1 MKLLFEEFH
10 KKISFKNKSL
20 DLTIFNE
27 EKWFNSVWNTLNGS
41 FRTTNGT
48 KSSDYNKND
57 IKKELFS
64 LILSIE
70 TDFEN
75 PESWYRKHILK
86 LNDGFKLSI
95 GRSQKILNLM
105 IKYYLGNFY
114 LSNSPHKIGH
124 ILNENIQH
132 LHIPIDSII
141 LKNINNLYRDKD
153 IRIETILNS
162 THNLIT
168 NNKNSSSTWSRLEDI
183 ESYFNFQNYIQ
194 SKTKEFSLNP
204 IEFEMKF
211 LWISDK
217 ELIKSYVRNISNLKD
232 L

>member
-1 MKLLFEEFH
+1 MKLLFEEFL
-10 KKISFKNKSL
+10 KKISYRNKSL

-27 EKWFNSVWNTLNGS
+27 ETWFNSVWNTLNGS

-48 KSSDYNKND
+48 KSSDYIKND

-75 PESWYRKHILK
+75 SDSWYRKNILK
-86 LNDGFKLSI
+86 LNDDFKLSI
-95 GRSQKILNLM
+95 GRSQKILNLI

-114 LSNSPHKIGH
+114 LSNNPQKIGH
-124 ILNENIQH
+124 ILNENIQR

-141 LKNINNLYRDKD
+141 LKNLNNLYRDKD
-153 IRIETILNS
+153 IDIRRILNS

-168 NNKNSSSTWSRLEDI
+168 QKNPSSWSKLEDI
-183 ESYFNFQNYIQ
+183 ESYIEFQKYIQ

-204 IEFEMKF
+204 IELEMKY

-217 ELIKSYVRNISNLKD
+217 ELIKSYVRNNRNVKD

>member
-114 LSNSPHKIGH
+114 LSSNPQKIGH

-153 IRIETILNS
+153 IRIKRILNS
-162 THNLIT
+162 THSLIT
-168 NNKNSSSTWSRLEDI
+168 KKNSSSSWSRLDDI
-183 ESYFNFQNYIQ
+183 ESYFNFQNFIQ
-194 SKTKEFSLNP
+194 TKTQDESLLYP
-204 IEFEMKF
+204 IELEMKY

-217 ELIKSYVRNISNLKD
+217 ELIKSYVRNNRNVKD